1 MNRLIGKKQDLP
13 ILPDH
18 DEKSASETL
27 SNYFIEKINLISS
40 DLENAAKDLDS
51 GISDDS
57 GSNCSG
63 TSIESFDL
71 VNESV
76 VKKIID
82 KSKKTSCHLDPAPTK
97 FILQFIDI
105 LLPIIVLLINK
116 SLQLGSVPDCFK
128 KAIVKP
134 LLKKSNLDPCV
145 NKNFRPVSNLC
156 YISKLLERVVAE
168 QLLKH
173 LEQNSYLDKFQSAYR
188 SGFSTETAL
197 LKVIN
202 DILVNI
208 NSGNLVLLVLLD
220 LSAAFDTI
228 NHSLLLERLQSN
240 AGICNSALSWFASYL
255 TNRSQTVLV
264 GTSFSEE
271 TNLTCGVPQ
280 GSVLGPILFSIYTS
294 SLGKVIESF
303 GIGRQFFADD
313 TQLVNSFSPKPDIVA
328 RVVENLENC
337 CSKIKEWMLFNRLK
351 LNDDKTEVILFGS
364 EEKRNSA
371 NLHSIKVG
379 DSDINIVKDVRNLG
393 LYLDS
398 NLSMSTHVNFI
409 IKSCYYHLR
418 RLGQIRK
425 LLTRDAANAIAVST
439 IISRLDYCNSCLWGI
454 NSKEIDKLQKIQNSA
469 ARIVSGV
476 KKFDHIS
483 PILKELHWL
492 PVEKRIQHKLLS
504 ITYACVNKIA
514 PEYLIETVPRHIP
527 VRHLRSASKLRLELP
542 SVDETNKPRSGGKS
556 FQNAAP
562 KLWNSLPEEL
572 QLSKNIQ
579 CFRKGLKTYLFLQN

>member
-1 MNRLIGKKQDLP
+1 M
-13 ILPDH
+13 
-18 DEKSASETL
+18 
-27 SNYFIEKINLISS
+27 
-40 DLENAAKDLDS
+40 
-51 GISDDS
+51 
-57 GSNCSG
+57 
-63 TSIESFDL
+63 
-71 VNESV
+71 
-76 VKKIID
+76 
-82 KSKKTSCHLDPAPTK
+82 
-97 FILQFIDI
+97 
-105 LLPIIVLLINK
+105 
-116 SLQLGSVPDCFK
+116 
-128 KAIVKP
+128 
-134 LLKKSNLDPCV
+134 
-145 NKNFRPVSNLC
+145 SNLC

-425 LLTRDAANAIAVST
+425 FLTRDAANAIAVST

-504 ITYACVNKIA
+504 IC
-514 PEYLIETVPRHIP
+514 L
-527 VRHLRSASKLRLELP
+527 
-542 SVDETNKPRSGGKS
+542 
-556 FQNAAP
+556 
-562 KLWNSLPEEL
+562 
-572 QLSKNIQ
+572 
-579 CFRKGLKTYLFLQN
+579 C